1 MERIKH
7 TFENNARILKS
18 KVSRFAYIGL
28 TISLVAIVVAT
39 LAVAYQLEGKITIEG
54 IIKAQST
61 NIALWMLDLSPIL
74 FMFWGQSISSVMSYT
89 ASAMVMDQTHEL
101 RLQTSELASRS
112 EHDSSHDMLTD
123 LPNRVLYVDRLNQ
136 AINVL
141 KGKKGL
147 LAIIAINIDNFKDL
161 NSGFG
166 NYNADRLLKQF
177 AQRLKSTVEEPMSV
191 ARFSGD
197 DFAILC
203 PALEKHEQAY
213 LLTKKVQKAVAIHF
227 ALEDVIIDITA
238 TAGITFYPEH
248 GKDADTLIQ
257 RANLAIYHAKQA
269 GKEFAVYN
277 TSMDKGSPNR
287 LILMSELK
295 KAIDGEQLLVHYQP
309 KIDLKTGKIKGCE
322 ALLRWEHPT
331 FGMMSAEKFIPVAER
346 TGLIKA
352 LSLYVLKQTI
362 EQASKW
368 RNKGVH
374 IEVAINLSAVDIIDI
389 ELPYTIESLLNVYDL
404 PARYITIELIEST
417 SLSDQSRA
425 VEVINRLASLGIK
438 ISIDDFGTGYSSFVY
453 LTNLP
458 INEIKID
465 KSFILAIHEN
475 EKKQDTVDAIIKLA
489 TALKLSVVAEGVE
502 KLSQLKI
509 LNELNCPVGQGFYFS
524 EAVNA
529 DTLEQLVAS
538 EEDLPRKSREKP
550 SDKSATKATETAN
563 DSKIHVFPSE
573 IKDASS

>member
-1 MERIKH
+1 M
-7 TFENNARILKS
+7 
-18 KVSRFAYIGL
+18 
-28 TISLVAIVVAT
+28 VAIIVAT
-39 LAVAYQLEGKITIEG
+39 LAVAYQSDGHITFEG
-54 IIKAQST
+54 IVKAQST
-61 NIALWMLDLSPIL
+61 NIALWILDLSPIL

-101 RLQTSELASRS
+101 RLQTNELASRS
-112 EHDSSHDMLTD
+112 EHDSSHDLLTN
-123 LPNRVLYVDRLNQ
+123 LPNRVLFVDRLNQ
-136 AINVL
+136 SINVL

-147 LAIIAINIDNFKDL
+147 IAVIAINIDNFKDL

-177 AQRLKSTVEEPMSV
+177 AQRLRSTVEEPISV

-203 PALEKHEQAY
+203 PSFGKHEQAY
-213 LLTKKVQKAVAIHF
+213 LLTQKVQKAVAIHF

-257 RANLAIYHAKQA
+257 RANLAIYHAKQT

-295 KAIDGEQLLVHYQP
+295 KAIDGEQLLVYYQP
-309 KIDLKTGKIKGCE
+309 KVDLKTGKIKGCE

-331 FGMMSAEKFIPVAER
+331 FGMMNAEKFIPVAER

-362 EQASKW
+362 EQTSKW
-368 RNKGVH
+368 RSKG
-374 IEVAINLSAVDIIDI
+374 IEIDVAINLSAVDIIDI
-389 ELPYTIESLLNVYDL
+389 ELPYTIESLLNVFDL
-404 PARYITIELIEST
+404 PAHCITIELIEST

-425 VEVINRLASLGIK
+425 VQVINRLASLGIK
-438 ISIDDFGTGYSSFVY
+438 IAIDDFGTGYSSFVY

-458 INEIKID
+458 IHEIKID
-465 KSFILAIHEN
+465 KSFILTINEN
-475 EKKQDTVDAIIKLA
+475 EKKRDTVDAIIKLA
-489 TALKLSVVAEGVE
+489 SALKLSVVAEGVE
-502 KLSQLKI
+502 KLSQLNM
-509 LNELNCPVGQGFYFS
+509 LSELDCPTGQGFYFC
-524 EAVNA
+524 EAVDA
-529 DTLEQLVAS
+529 DTLEQMVS
-538 EEDLPRKSREKP
+538 SDISLPV
-550 SDKSATKATETAN
+550 KSAG
-563 DSKIHVFPSE
+563 KIKNKMHIVAAAKS
-573 IKDASS
+573 IAK

>member
-1 MERIKH
+1 MERIKD

-18 KVSRFAYIGL
+18 TVSKYAYVGL
-28 TISLVAIVVAT
+28 LISLFAIIIAT
-39 LAVAYQLEGKITIEG
+39 LAVSYQLDAHVSIDG
-54 IIKAQST
+54 IIKAQSS
-61 NIALWMLDLSPIL
+61 NIALWMLDLSPML

-89 ASAMVMDQTHEL
+89 ASAMVMDQTQEL
-101 RLQTSELASRS
+101 RLQTNELASRS
-112 EHDSSHDMLTD
+112 AHDSSHDLLTD
-123 LPNRVLYVDRLNQ
+123 LPNRVLFIDRLNQ
-136 AINVL
+136 SIASL

-147 LAIIAINIDNFKDL
+147 LAVIAINIDNFKDL

-177 AQRLKSTVEEPMSV
+177 AQRLKSTVEDPMTV

-197 DFAILC
+197 DFAILY
-203 PALEKHEQAY
+203 PSIEKHEQAY

-227 ALEDVIIDITA
+227 ALDDIIIDITA
-238 TAGITFYPEH
+238 TAGVTFYPEH

-257 RANLAIYHAKQA
+257 RSNLAIYHAKES
-269 GKEFAVYN
+269 GKEFAVYS

-295 KAIDGEQLLVHYQP
+295 KAIDGEQLLVYYQP
-309 KIDLKTGKIKGCE
+309 KVDLKTRKIKGCE

-331 FGMMSAEKFIPVAER
+331 FGMMNAEKFIPVAER

-368 RNKGVH
+368 RNKGVD
-374 IEVAINLSAVDIIDI
+374 IEVSINLSAVDIIDI

-417 SLSDQSRA
+417 NLSDQSRA

-458 INEIKID
+458 IHEIKID
-465 KSFILAIHEN
+465 KSFILTINDN
-475 EKKQDTVDAIIKLA
+475 EKKRDTVDAIIKLA
-489 TALKLSVVAEGVE
+489 SALKLSVVAEGVE
-502 KLSQLKI
+502 QISQLNI
-509 LNELNCPVGQGFYFS
+509 LNALNCPIGQGFYFS
-524 EAVNA
+524 EAIDA
-529 DTLEQLVAS
+529 DMLEHMVTAGKQLPVKTT
-538 EEDLPRKSREKP
+538 D
-550 SDKSATKATETAN
+550 
-563 DSKIHVFPSE
+563 
-573 IKDASS
+573 

>member
-18 KVSRFAYIGL
+18 KVSRFAYFGL
-28 TISLVAIVVAT
+28 FISLAAIIIAT
-39 LAVAYQLEGKITIEG
+39 LAVAYQLNGYISIDG
-54 IIKAQST
+54 IIKAQSS
-61 NIALWMLDLSPIL
+61 NIALWMLDISPIL

-89 ASAMVMDQTHEL
+89 ASAMVMDQTLEL

-112 EHDSSHDMLTD
+112 EHDSSHDLLTD
-123 LPNRVLYVDRLNQ
+123 LPNRILFIDRLNQ
-136 AINVL
+136 AITSL
-141 KGKKGL
+141 RGKKGL
-147 LAIIAINIDNFKDL
+147 LAVIAINIDNFKDL

-177 AQRLKSTVEEPMSV
+177 AQRLKSTAEEPMTV

-203 PALEKHEQAY
+203 PFLDKHEQAY

-238 TAGITFYPEH
+238 TAGITFFPDH

-257 RANLAIYHAKQA
+257 RANLAIYHAKQN

-277 TSMDKGSPNR
+277 TAMDKGSPNR

-309 KIDLKTGKIKGCE
+309 KVDIKTGTIKGCE

-362 EQASKW
+362 EQCGKW
-368 RNKGVH
+368 RNNGVNVN
-374 IEVAINLSAVDIIDI
+374 VAINLSAVDIIDI
-389 ELPYTIESLLNVYDL
+389 ELPYTIESLLNVYEV

-417 SLSDQSRA
+417 NLSDQSRA
-425 VEVINRLASLGIK
+425 LEVINRLAGLGIK
-438 ISIDDFGTGYSSFVY
+438 IAIDDFGTGYSSFVY

-458 INEIKID
+458 IHEIKID
-465 KSFILAIHEN
+465 KSFVLAINEN
-475 EKKQDTVDAIIKLA
+475 DKKQNTVDAIIKLA
-489 TALKLSVVAEGVE
+489 TALKLTVVAEGVE
-502 KLSQLKI
+502 KQSQLDVLKS
-509 LNELNCPVGQGFYFS
+509 LNCPIGQGYYFS
-524 EAVNA
+524 EAV
-529 DTLEQLVAS
+529 DGKTLEQLIAS
-538 EEDLPRKSREKP
+538 KTQLPQKKPEKITKSKVHVL
-550 SDKSATKATETAN
+550 SAAKSTKIP
-563 DSKIHVFPSE
+563 DQGI
-573 IKDASS
+573 